1 MIATQSDAVAAVTN
15 EYNWES
21 EFETVSNFIRR
32 ERLKIENSG
41 IKLKLWN
48 KLRVPPVVM
57 KIRWIIHVVTAKF
70 FVDRAHHIQLACS
83 DAFPNPKPESVA
95 ATAISILRSSKFLM
109 ICTILTEIG
118 DCFFIPSFRWVQ
130 VRGNSFQLFF
140 FHFGFL

>member
-70 FVDRAHHIQLACS
+70 FVDRAHHIKLFLNFLAAVTCKPRPFFPDS
-83 DAFPNPKPESVA
+83 DNPIDPV
-95 ATAISILRSSKFLM
+95 T
-109 ICTILTEIG
+109 TEM
-118 DCFFIPSFRWVQ
+118 S
-130 VRGNSFQLFF
+130 
-140 FHFGFL
+140 